1 MKHHPAGLS
10 TNEPYPLERLFGAI
24 LSPLERFLRQATAG
38 GIVLVATTALTLAVA
53 NSRFADSFAQLWE
66 HSAAL
71 ALGAWTLDQTLHHWV
86 NDGLMALF
94 FLLVGLELK
103 REMLVGEL
111 ASLKHAALP
120 VAAAV
125 GGMAVPAL
133 LYLALNRDAAAARGW
148 GIPMATDIAFAIG
161 ILVLLASRI
170 PRALIVF
177 LMALAIADDLGAV
190 LVIALFYT
198 GALDQAALLN
208 AALALGVLILLNRGG
223 VRALLPYAA
232 VGALLWYFTLQSGI
246 HATVAGVL
254 LAFAIPARPLHTAQ
268 QFDARVSQLLTQFR
282 AHAHDPATPS
292 EVPASHDMAVI
303 AASLQCDAQ
312 AVQSPLQRIEHG
324 LSAPVAF
331 VILPL
336 FALANAGIDFRRFDL
351 VASLS
356 HPITTG
362 IALGLVLGKFV
373 GIGSFSWLA
382 IRLGVARLPPGVAWS
397 HLLGAAWLG
406 GIGFT
411 MSLFISQLA
420 FQDPAQLELAKIGI
434 LLGSLLAALI
444 GLAWLLACTSRRSAK

>member
-1 MKHHPAGLS
+1 MKHHQAGLS
-10 TNEPYPLERLFGAI
+10 ASEPYPLERLFGAI
-24 LSPLERFLRQATAG
+24 VSPLERFLRQATAG
-38 GIVLVATTALTLAVA
+38 GVVLVATTALTLAIA
-53 NSRFADSFAQLWE
+53 NSPFADSFARFWE
-66 HSAAL
+66 HSAEL
-71 ALGAWTLDQTLHHWV
+71 TLGAWTLDQTLHHWV
-86 NDGLMALF
+86 NDALMALF

-103 REMLVGEL
+103 REILLGEL
-111 ASLKHAALP
+111 ASLKNAALP
-120 VAAAV
+120 IAAAV
-125 GGMAVPAL
+125 GGMVVPAL
-133 LYLALNRDAAAARGW
+133 LYLAMNPDAPAARGW

-161 ILVLLASRI
+161 ILVLLSHRI

-198 GALDQAALLN
+198 GALNQAALLS

-254 LAFAIPARPLHTAQ
+254 LAFTIPARPLRTAQ
-268 QFDARVSQLLTQFR
+268 QFDARVSHLLTQFR
-282 AHAHDPATPS
+282 AHAHDPTTRS
-292 EVPASHDMAVI
+292 EVLTSHDMAAI
-303 AASLQCDAQ
+303 AASLERAAQ

-336 FALANAGIDFRRFDL
+336 FALANAGIDFRALDL
-351 VASLS
+351 AASLG
-356 HPITTG
+356 HPIMQG
-362 IALGLVLGKFV
+362 IALGLVFGKFV
-373 GIGSFSWLA
+373 GIGTFSWLA
-382 IRLGVARLPPGVAWS
+382 IKLGVARLPHGVAWP

-420 FQDPAQLELAKIGI
+420 FQDPAQIEFAKIGI

-444 GLAWLLACTSRRSAK
+444 GLAWLLACTSRRSAP